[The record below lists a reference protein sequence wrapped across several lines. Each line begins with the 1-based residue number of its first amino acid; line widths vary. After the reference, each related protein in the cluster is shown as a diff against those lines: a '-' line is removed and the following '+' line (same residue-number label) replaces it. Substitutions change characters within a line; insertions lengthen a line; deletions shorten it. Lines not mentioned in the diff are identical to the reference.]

1 MSSDK
6 LKREQF
12 FFYFNLLILI
22 IVFGAF
28 GVNGFVNFEDLPP
41 ISLIVII
48 HGIFMFAWY
57 TLVVVQAKLIRQ
69 RNYNVHIT
77 LGKLS
82 IALAA
87 GIVISGIL
95 MTLDSYAR
103 SSRVDIV
110 TVNLFITI
118 NFIILYSLALLRR
131 RQADKHKRLILFAG
145 IAMILPA
152 LGRIAQAADINEFIT
167 ILFLLI
173 IMLIP
178 VIYDVRTLRRIH
190 KTTILGIALIIVGIA
205 LTVNLIESS
214 NWIQFLEATIGR
226 G

>member
-1 MSSDK
+1 M
-6 LKREQF
+6 
-12 FFYFNLLILI
+12 
-22 IVFGAF
+22 
-28 GVNGFVNFEDLPP
+28 
-41 ISLIVII
+41 
-48 HGIFMFAWY
+48 
-57 TLVVVQAKLIRQ
+57 
-69 RNYNVHIT
+69 
-77 LGKLS
+77 GKLS

-118 NFIILYSLALLRR
+118 NFIILYTLALIRR
-131 RQADKHKRLILFAG
+131 RQADRHKRLIMFAG

-190 KTTILGIALIIVGIA
+190 KTTILGIALIIISFRIKKVIK
-205 LTVNLIESS
+205 
-214 NWIQFLEATIGR
+214 
-226 G
+226 